1 MLIKAFIIIWA
12 LFQDL
17 ALVDLSFH
25 VVDLG
30 AFMLIWVLF
39 HVDMGSDVVC
49 FQHCIF

>member
-1 MLIKAFIIIWA
+1 MLRIAFHIDLAFFQDWA
-12 LFQDL
+12 L
-17 ALVDLSFH
+17 VELSFH

-30 AFMLIWVLF
+30 AFMLICALL